1 MIKLIAIDL
10 DGTLLTDA
18 KTISDTNKKILAAA
32 KSRGVKFVIC
42 TGRPLIAIKEYLAE
56 LNLLDAND
64 YSITFNGG
72 LIQTNTGEILG
83 KSAMPLED
91 VKHIYQLLMNLELP
105 TDVLSD
111 ALCFQLATAVEH
123 PSIYPRLNK
132 ALTFVPKTI
141 DALTEDMLYNKV
153 VAAIDVEYLDQKIA
167 LIPEEEYERFEI
179 FKTRPNLLE
188 FMPKGVTKAFGL
200 SVLGEHLGIAT
211 HEMMALGDEANDL
224 SMITYAGM
232 GVAMENA
239 TDGVKSAANFVTR
252 TNQADGVAHAIQKF
266 VFDDL
271 KELNE
276 GGI

>member
-18 KTISDTNKKILAAA
+18 KTISDTNKKMLAEA
-32 KSRGVKFVIC
+32 KARGVKIVIC
-42 TGRPLIAIKEYLAE
+42 TGRPLIAIKDYLAE
-56 LNLLDAND
+56 LNLLDADD

-83 KSAMPLED
+83 KTAMDLAD
-91 VKHIYQLLMNLELP
+91 VQHIHQLLTNLALP
-105 TDVLSD
+105 MDVLSD
-111 ALCFQLATAVEH
+111 ALCFQFETAKDH
-123 PSIYPRLNK
+123 PSIYPTLNK
-132 ALTFVPKTI
+132 ALTYVPKTI
-141 DALTEDMLYNKV
+141 EALDEDTLYNKV
-153 VAAIDVEYLDQKIA
+153 VAAIDAAYLDQKIA
-167 LIPEEEYERFEI
+167 LIPNEEYERFEI

-200 SVLGEHLGIAT
+200 SVLGEHLGIEAR
-211 HEMMALGDEANDL
+211 EMMALGDEANDL
-224 SMITYAGM
+224 SMINYAGM

-239 TDGVKSAANFVTR
+239 TDGVKSAANFVTK

-271 KELNE
+271 ME
-276 GGI
+276 

>member
-18 KTISDTNKKILAAA
+18 KTISDTNKKMLAEA
-32 KSRGVKFVIC
+32 KTRGVKIVIC
-42 TGRPLIAIKEYLAE
+42 TGRPLIAIKDYLAE
-56 LNLLDAND
+56 LNLLDADD

-83 KSAMPLED
+83 KTAMDLAD
-91 VKHIYQLLMNLELP
+91 VQHIHQLLTNLALP
-105 TDVLSD
+105 MDVLSD
-111 ALCFQLATAVEH
+111 ALCFQFETAKDH
-123 PSIYPRLNK
+123 PSIYPTLNK
-132 ALTFVPKTI
+132 ALTYVPKMI
-141 DALTEDMLYNKV
+141 EALDEDTLYNKV
-153 VAAIDVEYLDQKIA
+153 VASIDAAYLDQKIA
-167 LIPEEEYERFEI
+167 LIPNEEYERFEI

-200 SVLGEHLGIAT
+200 SVLGEHLGIEAR
-211 HEMMALGDEANDL
+211 EMMALGDEANDL
-224 SMITYAGM
+224 SMINYAGM

-239 TDGVKSAANFVTR
+239 TDGVKSAANFVTK

-271 KELNE
+271 ME
-276 GGI
+276 

>member
-18 KTISDTNKKILAAA
+18 KTISDTNKKILAEA
-32 KSRGVKFVIC
+32 KARGVKIVIC
-42 TGRPLIAIKEYLAE
+42 TGRPLVAIKDYLAE

-83 KSAMPLED
+83 KSAMPLAD
-91 VKHIYQLLMNLELP
+91 VKDIYQLLTKLDLP
-105 TDVLSD
+105 MDVLSD
-111 ALCFQLATAVEH
+111 ALCFQFETATDH

-132 ALTFVPKTI
+132 ALTFVPKAI
-141 DALTEDMLYNKV
+141 DALEEDTLYNKV
-153 VAAIDVEYLDQKIA
+153 VAAIDAEYLDQQIA
-167 LIPEEEYERFEI
+167 LIPAEAYERYEI

-200 SVLGEHLGIAT
+200 SVLGKHLGIET

-224 SMITYAGM
+224 SMIDYAGM
-232 GVAMENA
+232 GVAMGNA
-239 TDGVKSAANFVTR
+239 TDGVKVAANFITG
-252 TNQADGVAHAIQKF
+252 TNQADGVAYAIQKF
-266 VFDDL
+266 VFD
-271 KELNE
+271 ELN
-276 GGI
+276 

>member
-18 KTISDTNKKILAAA
+18 KTISDTNKAALAQA
-32 KSRGVKFVIC
+32 KAQGVKIVIC

-56 LNLLDAND
+56 LNLLDADD

-83 KSAMPLED
+83 KTAMDLAD
-91 VKHIYQLLMNLELP
+91 VKHIYQLFVELNLP

-111 ALCFQLATAVEH
+111 AFSFQLASSMEH
-123 PSIYPRLNK
+123 PSLYPTMNK
-132 ALTFVPKTI
+132 ALTYVEKTVEI
-141 DALTEDMLYNKV
+141 LEENALYNKV
-153 VAAIDVEYLDQKIA
+153 VSATELDYLDQQIA

-200 SVLGEHLGIAT
+200 SVLGEHLGIAAN
-211 HEMMALGDEANDL
+211 EMMALGDEANDL
-224 SMITYAGM
+224 SMITYAGV

-239 TDGVKSAANFVTR
+239 TDGVKSAANFVTG
-252 TNQADGVAHAIQKF
+252 TNQANGVAQAIQKF
-266 VFDDL
+266 VFD
-271 KELNE
+271 E
-276 GGI
+276 GGF

>member
-18 KTISDTNKKILAAA
+18 KTISDTNKAILAKA
-32 KSRGVKFVIC
+32 KDLGVKIVIC
-42 TGRPLIAIKEYLAE
+42 TGRPLIAIKDYLAE
-56 LNLLDAND
+56 LNLLDADD

-83 KSAMPLED
+83 KTAMELAD
-91 VKHIYQLLMNLELP
+91 VRHIYQLMTKLNLP
-105 TDVLSD
+105 MDVLSD
-111 ALCFQLATAVEH
+111 ALCFQLMTSKDH
-123 PSIYPRLNK
+123 PSIYPTMNK
-132 ALTFVPKTI
+132 ALTYVSKTI
-141 DALTEDMLYNKV
+141 DVLEADALYNKV
-153 VAAIDVEYLDQKIA
+153 VAAIDVDYLDQQMA
-167 LIPEEEYERFEI
+167 MIPNEEYERFEI

-200 SVLGEHLGIAT
+200 SVLGDHLGITAN
-211 HEMMALGDEANDL
+211 EMMALGDEANDL
-224 SMITYAGM
+224 SMINYAGM

-271 KELNE
+271 N
-276 GGI
+276 